1 MSDDAHADTRTQE
14 ASPRPAGA
22 SAAGTSAVTVTEA
35 SAGSVTTTSAG
46 SQTAG
51 PAPAEAPAGSQPTA
65 RPGQAAEAAG
75 TTQPAG
81 TTQLAAPA
89 QPAQPQKPARRNWWA
104 FLLGPVAG
112 ALLGLVLPDSLALE
126 GRAVAGCAL
135 WMAIW
140 WVTEAVPIPVT
151 SLLPLVLFPL
161 FGMGTV
167 AEVAAPYANSVIFLV
182 MGGVILG
189 LATERS
195 NLHLRIALLTIRL
208 VGTKPSQV
216 VMGLMIASAFISA
229 WVSNTATAVIM
240 VPIAV
245 SVLNLVRSIDTS
257 AGGPKFAASM
267 LLGVAYGVTIGS
279 TATLIG
285 QPPMALM
292 KGYLAESQGIELGFG
307 QWMLVGVPWAIVML
321 GIAWVVLATIVFR
334 PEADQLP
341 GGAELIRSEYR
352 KLGRMSTSEK
362 RVAVI
367 FSIAIVFWVAVPFLA
382 DIPWVAQN
390 LPFLGSIDDAQVAI
404 AAGIACFIVP
414 RDTRATDPAGTPL
427 LSWSAAKEIPW
438 GLLLLFGGG
447 LSLSAMFTATGFS
460 EWVGEQVGG
469 LTAVPAWVVVVA
481 VAVVSLLLTEL
492 TSNTAT
498 AAAFLPI
505 FGSVAVGIGLDP
517 LLMTITVTL
526 AVCSA
531 YMLPVA
537 TPSNA
542 VAFGSGEVTIKQMVR
557 AGVWLN
563 LISLGLIMVVLY
575 TIVPLVFG
583 VSL

>member
-1 MSDDAHADTRTQE
+1 MSDDVHADAMMKPSDMQPSSAPADAAGAPANA
-14 ASPRPAGA
+14 ASAPADAAGA
-22 SAAGTSAVTVTEA
+22 SG
-35 SAGSVTTTSAG
+35 
-46 SQTAG
+46 
-51 PAPAEAPAGSQPTA
+51 
-65 RPGQAAEAAG
+65 
-75 TTQPAG
+75 
-81 TTQLAAPA
+81 
-89 QPAQPQKPARRNWWA
+89 ARRNWWV
-104 FLLGPVAG
+104 FLLGPAAG
-112 ALLGLVLPDSLALE
+112 ALLFLILPGSLVFE

-140 WVTEAVPIPVT
+140 WVTESVPIPVT

-161 FGMGTV
+161 FGMGDIT
-167 AEVAAPYANSVIFLV
+167 EVAAPYANSVVFLV

-195 NLHLRIALLTIRL
+195 NLHLRVALLTIRL
-208 VGTKPSQV
+208 VGTKPSQIV
-216 VMGLMIASAFISA
+216 LGLMIASAFISA

-245 SVLNLVRSIDTS
+245 SILNLVRSIDERA
-257 AGGPKFAASM
+257 AGTKFAASM

-292 KGYLAESQGIELGFG
+292 KGYLAESQGIDVSFG
-307 QWMLVGVPWAIVML
+307 QWMMVGVPWAIIML
-321 GIAWVVLATIVFR
+321 TIAWLVLAKIVFR

-341 GGAELIRSEYR
+341 GGAQLIRDEYE
-352 KLGRMSTSEK
+352 KLGRMSSPEK
-362 RVAVI
+362 RVAAI
-367 FSIAIVFWVAVPFLA
+367 FAAAIFFWIFVPFIA
-382 DIPWVAQN
+382 DIPWVAEN
-390 LPFLGSIDDAQVAI
+390 LAFLSTIDDAQVAM
-404 AAGIACFIVP
+404 AAGVACFIVP
-414 RDTRATDPAGTPL
+414 SEKRRTDPSGSPL
-427 LSWSAAKEIPW
+427 LGWSAAKEIPW

-460 EWVGEQVGG
+460 QWVGEQVGG
-469 LTAVPAWVVVVA
+469 LTTVPSWVVIVA
-481 VAVVSLLLTEL
+481 VAVVSLVLTEL

-505 FGSVAVGIGLDP
+505 FGSVAVGIGVDP

-542 VAFGSGEVTIKQMVR
+542 VAFGSGEISIKQMVR

-575 TIVPLVFG
+575 TFVPMVFG

>member
-1 MSDDAHADTRTQE
+1 MAAYE
-14 ASPRPAGA
+14 AQQ
-22 SAAGTSAVTVTEA
+22 TEA
-35 SAGSVTTTSAG
+35 D
-46 SQTAG
+46 
-51 PAPAEAPAGSQPTA
+51 
-65 RPGQAAEAAG
+65 AEAA
-75 TTQPAG
+75 TETAG
-81 TTQLAAPA
+81 DSLDEGG
-89 QPAQPQKPARRNWWA
+89 KRNWWLVA
-104 FLLGPVAG
+104 LGPVVG
-112 ALLGLVLPDSLALE
+112 ALLTWVLPASLAFE

-140 WVTEAVPIPVT
+140 WMTEAAPIPVT

-161 FGMGTV
+161 FGMGTMK
-167 AEVAAPYANSVIFLV
+167 EVAAPYAGSVIFLV

-208 VGTKPSQV
+208 VGTKPSQIV
-216 VMGLMIASAFISA
+216 LGLMIASAFISA

-245 SVLNLVRSIDTS
+245 SILNLVRSIDREA
-257 AGGPKFAASM
+257 AGKKFAASL

-292 KGYLAESQGIELGFG
+292 KGYLKESQGFDMQFG
-307 QWMLVGVPWAIVML
+307 TWMLIGVPWAVVML
-321 GIAWVVLATIVFR
+321 IIAWLVLTKIVYR
-334 PEADQLP
+334 PEVNQLP
-341 GGAELIRSEYR
+341 GGEELIRDELT
-352 KLGRMSTSEK
+352 KLGRMTTPER
-362 RVAVI
+362 RVAWI
-367 FSIAIVFWVAVPFLA
+367 FALAIFFWVFVPFIAL
-382 DIPWVAQN
+382 IPWLAEAA
-390 LPFLGSIDDAQVAI
+390 PFLGTIDDAQVAM
-404 AAGIACFIVP
+404 AAAIACFLVP
-414 RDTRATDPAGTPL
+414 ARRRRDDPTGAPL
-427 LSWSAAKEIPW
+427 LRWSAAKEIPW

-460 EWVGEQVGG
+460 EWIGNQVAG
-469 LTAVPAWVVVVA
+469 LAGMPSWVIIVA
-481 VAVVSLLLTEL
+481 VIVVGLVLTEM

-505 FGSVAVGIGLDP
+505 FGAVAVGVGIDP
-517 LLMTITVTL
+517 LFMTIAVTL

-542 VAFGSGEVTIKQMVR
+542 VAFGSGEITIKEMTR
-557 AGVWLN
+557 AGLWLN
-563 LISLGLIMVVLY
+563 LISLALVMVVMY
-575 TIVPLVFG
+575 TLVPLVFG